1 MNCLQLFQLCIT
13 PQRRGATKREQPCSC
28 CHRADVGTVL
38 QRCTAANLS
47 RAHTTPEW
55 LSLAST
61 LWPLCRPNMV
71 TNLGVPACSAVNS
84 RSIYVDGVTY
94 AIQKLGA
101 LTNVAT
107 YLDIGHSGCAA

>member
-1 MNCLQLFQLCIT
+1 
-13 PQRRGATKREQPCSC
+13 
-28 CHRADVGTVL
+28 
-38 QRCTAANLS
+38 
-47 RAHTTPEW
+47 
-55 LSLAST
+55 
-61 LWPLCRPNMV
+61 MV

-107 YLDIGHSGCAA
+107 YLDIGHSGCAG